1 MSEFENNN
9 NTFSGQPE
17 NTYMNQQINP
27 DAVQQTVNQQQINP
41 DTVQQSV
48 NQQANV
54 YMGQQPQYTSNP
66 AMGNFSP
73 EQAIA
78 RANDYSPQTGFEP
91 QGSYPGQDI
100 QSQGGYINQ
109 TYQNQASYDNQT
121 YQNQTSYDN
130 QSYQNQAS
138 YDNQTYQN
146 QTSYDNQSYQ
156 KQTSYD
162 SQSYQNQVSTDN
174 GQYQN
179 MNSYGNMTY
188 QGQSFNQQGFQQQL
202 SYQDANSYSGAASSS
217 PLNPIPEESG
227 KKHTVQILIIVA
239 AFLLI
244 SLGVVSVF
252 MNWGPFKQSGGRE
265 TVSDLMNDYV
275 SALNN
280 QDVDAYLK
288 LLPKGERTDKERSEV
303 QKAMSKLAYTGG
315 DMTITVGASKSYSDS
330 KKTLVKDKLNKLS
343 ALPVRVDSV
352 QEVNATITGEGYEQ
366 HIIFTVVESN
376 GKFFIDDLT
385 EK

>member
-9 NTFSGQPE
+9 NTFSGQAE

-41 DTVQQSV
+41 DAVQQTVNQQQINLDAVQQSV
-48 NQQANV
+48 NQQANI

-109 TYQNQASYDNQT
+109 TYQNQASYDNQ
-121 YQNQTSYDN
+121 
-130 QSYQNQAS
+130 SYQNQAS
-138 YDNQTYQN
+138 YDNQSYQN
-146 QTSYDNQSYQ
+146 
-156 KQTSYD
+156 QTSYD

-265 TVSDLMNDYV
+265 SVSDLMNDYV

-343 ALPVRVDSV
+343 TLPVRVDSV

>member
-100 QSQGGYINQ
+100 QSQGGYI
-109 TYQNQASYDNQT
+109 
-121 YQNQTSYDN
+121 N